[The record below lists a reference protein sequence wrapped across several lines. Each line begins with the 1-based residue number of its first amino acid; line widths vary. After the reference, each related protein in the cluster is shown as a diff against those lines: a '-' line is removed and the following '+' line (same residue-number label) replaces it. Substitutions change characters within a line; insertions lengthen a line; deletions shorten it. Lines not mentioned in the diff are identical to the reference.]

1 MRSPARLVTGT
12 AAAALA
18 AAAFGLCAAAPSA
31 YGEELGPLEIT
42 PASAAPGTTVTVN
55 TKACGGD
62 TGATGDASS
71 LDASR
76 FALAPA
82 TLKEVLAGSF
92 RVPGNVEPG
101 PYSIDVACEN
111 GKRATGEIKV
121 KAAGT
126 TGRDDADPAGT
137 AGRSSADPTG
147 TTGRESTDPTGA
159 AGRDTADPTGTAGR
173 STPDPTGTTGRESTD
188 PTGAAGRDTADPTGT
203 AGRSTPDPTGTTGR
217 DSTGAAR
224 TDTAPDGSEK
234 ASPADSSDSSARD
247 SSSFDS
253 LGRDEAE
260 ADGSAL
266 VPDAPTAPGRD
277 TSGERPSQAEPESS
291 AAQESS
297 SDFETSSGHRTSAAP
312 TAPTGHVRAGVG
324 GSVGPDT
331 TQITAGAG
339 VLAATAVGGAWLLRR
354 RASGT
359 QDDS

>member
-18 AAAFGLCAAAPSA
+18 AAALGLCTAAPSA
-31 YGEELGPLEIT
+31 YGDELGPLEIT

-55 TKACGGD
+55 TTACGSD

-71 LDASR
+71 LEASR

-111 GKRATGEIKV
+111 GKEATGEIEV
-121 KAAGT
+121 RAAGT
-126 TGRDDADPAGT
+126 AGKDSADPAGNAGTDAT
-137 AGRSSADPTG
+137 AT
-147 TTGRESTDPTGA
+147 
-159 AGRDTADPTGTAGR
+159 
-173 STPDPTGTTGRESTD
+173 
-188 PTGAAGRDTADPTGT
+188 
-203 AGRSTPDPTGTTGR
+203 
-217 DSTGAAR
+217 AR
-224 TDTAPDGSEK
+224 TDRAPDGSGK
-234 ASPADSSDSSARD
+234 DSPADADDASAYDASAYDASGYDASGYDASGDDASDYGSSG
-247 SSSFDS
+247 
-253 LGRDEAE
+253 LDEAE
-260 ADGSAL
+260 AAGSAL
-266 VPDAPTAPGRD
+266 VPDSPATPGRG
-277 TSGERPSQAEPESS
+277 TSSERPSPSGHESS
-291 AAQESS
+291 AARENSSAHDSS
-297 SDFETSSGHRTSAAP
+297 SDHETPSGHRSSAAP
-312 TAPTGHVRAGVG
+312 TAPTGHVRTGVG

-331 TQITAGAG
+331 TQIAAGAG

>member
-18 AAAFGLCAAAPSA
+18 AAALGLCAAAPSA
-31 YGEELGPLEIT
+31 YGDELGPLEIT

-55 TKACGGD
+55 TSACGGD

-92 RVPGNVEPG
+92 RVPGNIEPG

-111 GKRATGEIKV
+111 GKEATGEIEV

-126 TGRDDADPAGT
+126 AGKDDADPAGT
-137 AGRSSADPTG
+137 AGKDSADP
-147 TTGRESTDPTGA
+147 
-159 AGRDTADPTGTAGR
+159 AGKD
-173 STPDPTGTTGRESTD
+173 
-188 PTGAAGRDTADPTGT
+188 
-203 AGRSTPDPTGTTGR
+203 
-217 DSTGAAR
+217 GAAR
-224 TDTAPDGSEK
+224 TDTAPGDPEED
-234 ASPADSSDSSARD
+234 SPADAGLPTDSYGSSDYD
-247 SSSFDS
+247 STG
-253 LGRDEAE
+253 LDEAE
-260 ADGSAL
+260 AAGSAL
-266 VPDAPTAPGRD
+266 VPDSGTDPGRG
-277 TSGERPSQAEPESS
+277 TPSERPSPSGHESS
-291 AAQESS
+291 AAHDSS
-297 SDFETSSGHRTSAAP
+297 SGYETPSSGHRTSAAP
-312 TAPTGHVRAGVG
+312 TAPTGHVRTGVG

-331 TQITAGAG
+331 TQIAAGAG

>member
-18 AAAFGLCAAAPSA
+18 AAALGLCAAAPSA
-31 YGEELGPLEIT
+31 YGDELGPLEIT

-147 TTGRESTDPTGA
+147 TTGRDSADPTGTTSRDSTDPTGTTS
-159 AGRDTADPTGTAGR
+159 RD
-173 STPDPTGTTGRESTD
+173 STDPTGTTSRDSTD
-188 PTGAAGRDTADPTGT
+188 PTGTTSRD
-203 AGRSTPDPTGTTGR
+203 STDPTGTTGR

-224 TDTAPDGSEK
+224 TDAAPDGSEK

-253 LGRDEAE
+253 LGLDEAKG
-260 ADGSAL
+260 DGSAL

-277 TSGERPSQAEPESS
+277 ASGERPSQAEPESS
-291 AAQESS
+291 AARESS
-297 SDFETSSGHRTSAAP
+297 SEYETPSGNRTPAAP

>member
-126 TGRDDADPAGT
+126 TGRDDADPA
-137 AGRSSADPTG
+137 
-147 TTGRESTDPTGA
+147 
-159 AGRDTADPTGTAGR
+159 
-173 STPDPTGTTGRESTD
+173 
-188 PTGAAGRDTADPTGT
+188 GT